1 MKLMLTRFVA
11 VLIGLVSF
19 LPSSVMAYKLGAG
32 VVESSYQQP
41 LRIKFELVREQVL
54 FDAELSVGLA
64 SKEIFASQNLEYL
77 SGFDELVFRVESSDS
92 GPSHLIIE
100 SPTIFPLNELSLL
113 LRLSWKK
120 TSLLYRVD
128 VILNTDFSGVI
139 SISLDEKGEIRSY
152 QVTSGDTLWRI
163 ARAMRTNK
171 ASVWQVM
178 DAIYV
183 KNPEAFLDQDPEQII
198 IGSKVE
204 KPSEQFIS
212 AQTGT
217 LVSLI
222 IDGPTATSA
231 EMSAASEEANK
242 EEIGL
247 DQKTGDSNL
256 VNPSKDLK
264 IPYFEATDI
273 KPVSD
278 ALDAEVI
285 AGDSVDIESERI
297 SDGDVID
304 IESEV
309 IAEDVVDIEPE
320 VIAGDSV
327 DIESVVKIES
337 DSLPPN
343 STNADLERLNTALI
357 KAQDNIMSAQMEASA
372 LRAKVEMLQ
381 AQIASLDQQ
390 LINEQQEKQA
400 AIDLVEQL
408 RGKSAEPAS
417 DDLVRITAAVIAV
430 FMLGAVFVY
439 VFRGR
444 QRRAGVK
451 DETVIAA
458 GATADQAEDIF
469 ADMDTESGDVFTDD
483 NQTTQ
488 FPGLD
493 ELEQV
498 VDPEVSAMDDMEY
511 LDQSDNINP
520 VDVKLDLAQ
529 TYADLGDI
537 SGAKEILE
545 EIISEANKEG
555 KARAQ
560 AVLDALESDS

>member
-41 LRIKFELVREQVL
+41 LRIKFELVKDQVL

-77 SGFDELVFRVESSDS
+77 SSFDELVFRVESSDS

-113 LRLSWKK
+113 LRSSWKK
-120 TSLLYRVD
+120 TSLLSRVD
-128 VILNTDFSGVI
+128 VILNSDFSGVI
-139 SISLDEKGEIRSY
+139 SISLDEKGEISSY

-183 KNPEAFLDQDPEQII
+183 KNPEAFLDQDPEQVI
-198 IGSKVE
+198 IGSWVE
-204 KPSEQFIS
+204 KPSEQFIA

-222 IDGPTATSA
+222 IDGPTATSV
-231 EMSAASEEANK
+231 EMFVASEETNK
-242 EEIGL
+242 EEVGL
-247 DQKTGDSNL
+247 DQKTVDL
-256 VNPSKDLK
+256 DPVNPSEDLN

-273 KPVSD
+273 KPVLD
-278 ALDAEVI
+278 VLDAEVI
-285 AGDSVDIESERI
+285 AGDSVDIASE
-297 SDGDVID
+297 G
-304 IESEV
+304 
-309 IAEDVVDIEPE
+309 VV
-320 VIAGDSV
+320 GDSV
-327 DIESVVKIES
+327 DIESVIKIEL
-337 DSLPPN
+337 DSLPSN
-343 STNADLERLNTALI
+343 STNDDLERLNTALM

-381 AQIASLDQQ
+381 AQIATLDQR
-390 LINEQQEKQA
+390 LLSEQREKQA
-400 AIDLVEQL
+400 ALNLVDQL
-408 RGKSAEPAS
+408 RGRSADPANHDS
-417 DDLVRITAAVIAV
+417 ARVAAAVIAV

-444 QRRAGVK
+444 QRRDGAK
-451 DETVIAA
+451 DQAVIAD
-458 GATADQAEDIF
+458 GETADQAEDIF
-469 ADMDTESGDVFTDD
+469 ADMDTGGGDVFADRGQD
-483 NQTTQ
+483 VQ

-493 ELEQV
+493 ALEQV
-498 VDPEVSAMDDMEY
+498 VDPELSAMDDMEY

-545 EIISEANKEG
+545 EIISESNKEG

>member
-54 FDAELSVGLA
+54 FDAKLSVGLA

-100 SPTIFPLNELSLL
+100 SPIIFPLNELSLL

-120 TSLLYRVD
+120 TSLLSRVD

-139 SISLDEKGEIRSY
+139 FISLDEKGEIRSY
-152 QVTSGDTLWRI
+152 QVTSGDNLWRI

-183 KNPEAFLDQDPEQII
+183 KNPDAFLDQDPEQII
-198 IGSKVE
+198 IGSQLE
-204 KPSEQFIS
+204 KPSEQFIA

-222 IDGPTATSA
+222 IDGSTATSV

-242 EEIGL
+242 EEVAL
-247 DQKTGDSNL
+247 DQKTADFDL
-256 VNPSKDLK
+256 VNPSEDLK

-273 KPVSD
+273 KSVSD

-285 AGDSVDIESERI
+285 AGDSVDIESERV
-297 SDGDVID
+297 SDGDV
-304 IESEV
+304 
-309 IAEDVVDIEPE
+309 VD
-320 VIAGDSV
+320 
-327 DIESVVKIES
+327 IES
-337 DSLPPN
+337 DSLPSN
-343 STNADLERLNTALI
+343 STNDDLERLNTALI
-357 KAQDNIMSAQMEASA
+357 QAQDNIMSAQMEASA

-408 RGKSAEPAS
+408 RGKSAEAAS

-439 VFRGR
+439 VFRVR

-451 DETVIAA
+451 DEAVIAS

-469 ADMDTESGDVFTDD
+469 ADMDTESGDVFADD

-498 VDPEVSAMDDMEY
+498 ADPELSAMDDMEY

>member
-54 FDAELSVGLA
+54 FDAKLSVGLA

-100 SPTIFPLNELSLL
+100 SPIIFPLNELSLL

-120 TSLLYRVD
+120 TSLLSRVD

-152 QVTSGDTLWRI
+152 QVTSGDNLWRI

-178 DAIYV
+178 DAVYV
-183 KNPEAFLDQDPEQII
+183 KNPDAFLDQDPEQII
-198 IGSKVE
+198 IGSQLE
-204 KPSEQFIS
+204 KPSEQFIA

-222 IDGPTATSA
+222 IDGPTATSV
-231 EMSAASEEANK
+231 ELSAASEEANK
-242 EEIGL
+242 EEVAL
-247 DQKTGDSNL
+247 DQKTADFDL
-256 VNPSKDLK
+256 VNPSEDLK

-285 AGDSVDIESERI
+285 AGDSVDIESERV
-297 SDGDVID
+297 SDGDV
-304 IESEV
+304 
-309 IAEDVVDIEPE
+309 VD
-320 VIAGDSV
+320 
-327 DIESVVKIES
+327 IES
-337 DSLPPN
+337 DSLPSN

-357 KAQDNIMSAQMEASA
+357 QAQDNIMSAQMEASA

-439 VFRGR
+439 VFRVR

-451 DETVIAA
+451 DEAVIAA
-458 GATADQAEDIF
+458 AATADQAEDIF
-469 ADMDTESGDVFTDD
+469 ADMDTESGDVFADD

-498 VDPEVSAMDDMEY
+498 ADPELSAMDDMEY

>member
-41 LRIKFELVREQVL
+41 LRIKFELVKDQVL

-77 SGFDELVFRVESSDS
+77 SGFDELVFRVESSDT
-92 GPSHLIIE
+92 GPSHLVIE

-113 LRLSWKK
+113 LRSSWKK
-120 TSLLYRVD
+120 TSLLSRVD
-128 VILNTDFSGVI
+128 VILNSDFSGVI
-139 SISLDEKGEIRSY
+139 SISLDEKGEISSY

-183 KNPEAFLDQDPEQII
+183 KNPEVFLDQDPEQII
-198 IGSKVE
+198 IGSWVE
-204 KPSEQFIS
+204 KPSEQFIA

-222 IDGPTATSA
+222 IDGPTATSV
-231 EMSAASEEANK
+231 EMFVASEETNK
-242 EEIGL
+242 EEVGL
-247 DQKTGDSNL
+247 DQKTVDLDL
-256 VNPSKDLK
+256 VNPSEDLN

-273 KPVSD
+273 KPVLD
-278 ALDAEVI
+278 VLDAQVI
-285 AGDSVDIESERI
+285 AEDSVDIASE
-297 SDGDVID
+297 G
-304 IESEV
+304 
-309 IAEDVVDIEPE
+309 
-320 VIAGDSV
+320 IAGDSV
-327 DIESVVKIES
+327 DIESVIKIEL
-337 DSLPPN
+337 DSLPSN
-343 STNADLERLNTALI
+343 STNDDLERLNTALM

-381 AQIASLDQQ
+381 AQIATLDQR
-390 LINEQQEKQA
+390 LLSEQREKQA
-400 AIDLVEQL
+400 ALNLVDQL
-408 RGKSAEPAS
+408 RGRSADPANHDS
-417 DDLVRITAAVIAV
+417 ALVAAAVIAV

-444 QRRAGVK
+444 QRRDGAK
-451 DETVIAA
+451 DQAVIAA
-458 GATADQAEDIF
+458 GETADQAEDIF
-469 ADMDTESGDVFTDD
+469 ADMDTESGDVFADRGQD
-483 NQTTQ
+483 VQ

-493 ELEQV
+493 ALEQV
-498 VDPEVSAMDDMEY
+498 VDPELSAMDDMEY

-545 EIISEANKEG
+545 EIISESNKEG

>member
-54 FDAELSVGLA
+54 FDAKLSVGLA

-100 SPTIFPLNELSLL
+100 SPIIFPLNELSLL

-120 TSLLYRVD
+120 TSLLSRVD

-152 QVTSGDTLWRI
+152 QVTSGDNLWRI

-178 DAIYV
+178 DAVYV
-183 KNPEAFLDQDPEQII
+183 KNPDAFLDQDPEQII
-198 IGSKVE
+198 IGSQLE
-204 KPSEQFIS
+204 KPSEQFIA

-222 IDGPTATSA
+222 IDGSTATSV

-242 EEIGL
+242 EEVAL
-247 DQKTGDSNL
+247 DQKTADFDL
-256 VNPSKDLK
+256 VNPSEDLK

-285 AGDSVDIESERI
+285 AGDSVDIESERV
-297 SDGDVID
+297 SDGDV
-304 IESEV
+304 
-309 IAEDVVDIEPE
+309 VD
-320 VIAGDSV
+320 
-327 DIESVVKIES
+327 IES
-337 DSLPPN
+337 DSLPSN

-357 KAQDNIMSAQMEASA
+357 QAQDNIMSAQMEASA

-439 VFRGR
+439 VFRVR

-451 DETVIAA
+451 DEAVIAA
-458 GATADQAEDIF
+458 AATADQAEDIF
-469 ADMDTESGDVFTDD
+469 ADMDTESGDVFADD

-498 VDPEVSAMDDMEY
+498 ADPELSAMDDMEY

>member
-54 FDAELSVGLA
+54 FDAKLSVGLA

-100 SPTIFPLNELSLL
+100 SPIIFPLNELSLL

-120 TSLLYRVD
+120 TSLLSRVD

-139 SISLDEKGEIRSY
+139 FISLDEKGEIRSY
-152 QVTSGDTLWRI
+152 QVTSGDNLWRI

-183 KNPEAFLDQDPEQII
+183 KNPDAFLDQDPEQII
-198 IGSKVE
+198 IGSQLE
-204 KPSEQFIS
+204 KPSEQFIA

-222 IDGPTATSA
+222 IDGSTATSV

-242 EEIGL
+242 EEVAL
-247 DQKTGDSNL
+247 DQKTADFDL
-256 VNPSKDLK
+256 VNPSEDLK

-273 KPVSD
+273 KSVSD

-285 AGDSVDIESERI
+285 AGDSVDIESERV
-297 SDGDVID
+297 SDGDV
-304 IESEV
+304 
-309 IAEDVVDIEPE
+309 VD
-320 VIAGDSV
+320 
-327 DIESVVKIES
+327 IES
-337 DSLPPN
+337 DSLPSN

-357 KAQDNIMSAQMEASA
+357 QAQDNIMSAQMEASA

-408 RGKSAEPAS
+408 RGKSAEAAS

-439 VFRGR
+439 VFRVR

-451 DETVIAA
+451 DEAVIAS

-469 ADMDTESGDVFTDD
+469 ADMDTESGDVFADD

-498 VDPEVSAMDDMEY
+498 ADPELSAMDDMEY

>member
-1 MKLMLTRFVA
+1 
-11 VLIGLVSF
+11 
-19 LPSSVMAYKLGAG
+19 
-32 VVESSYQQP
+32 
-41 LRIKFELVREQVL
+41 
-54 FDAELSVGLA
+54 
-64 SKEIFASQNLEYL
+64 
-77 SGFDELVFRVESSDS
+77 
-92 GPSHLIIE
+92 
-100 SPTIFPLNELSLL
+100 
-113 LRLSWKK
+113 
-120 TSLLYRVD
+120 
-128 VILNTDFSGVI
+128 
-139 SISLDEKGEIRSY
+139 
-152 QVTSGDTLWRI
+152 
-163 ARAMRTNK
+163 
-171 ASVWQVM
+171 VM
-178 DAIYV
+178 DAVYV
-183 KNPEAFLDQDPEQII
+183 KNPDAFLDQDPEQII
-198 IGSKVE
+198 IGSQLE
-204 KPSEQFIS
+204 KPSEQFIA

-222 IDGPTATSA
+222 IDGSTATSV

-242 EEIGL
+242 EEVAL
-247 DQKTGDSNL
+247 DQKTADFDL
-256 VNPSKDLK
+256 VNPSEDLK

-285 AGDSVDIESERI
+285 AGDSVDIESERV
-297 SDGDVID
+297 SDGDV
-304 IESEV
+304 
-309 IAEDVVDIEPE
+309 VD
-320 VIAGDSV
+320 
-327 DIESVVKIES
+327 IES
-337 DSLPPN
+337 DSLPSN

-357 KAQDNIMSAQMEASA
+357 QAQDNIMSAQMEASA

-439 VFRGR
+439 VFRVR

-451 DETVIAA
+451 DEAVIAA
-458 GATADQAEDIF
+458 AATADQAEDIF
-469 ADMDTESGDVFTDD
+469 ADMDTESGDVFADD

-498 VDPEVSAMDDMEY
+498 ADPELSAMDDMEY